1 MNIIE
6 KIFGVAYA
14 PVSQE
19 LYNKIVKNIIR
30 NIVKIGDK

>member
-19 LYNKIVKNIIR
+19 LYNKIVKNFIS
-30 NIVKIGDK
+30 NIVKIGK

>member
-19 LYNKIVKNIIR
+19 LYNKIVKNFIR

>member
-19 LYNKIVKNIIR
+19 LYNKLVEKFISK
-30 NIVKIGDK
+30 IVKIGK